1 MEMNARVLLVD
12 DHSISRHAMS
22 EYLHM
27 LGFSEVDCVSNGS
40 EALDTMVRAYEA
52 GRGYDIVFT
61 DRSMPVMDGMALLQA
76 CRADRRFAGTALVI
90 LSGETE
96 SRAIVEALRCGA
108 TSYMVKPVS
117 LDTFRQTISSVE
129 DWIAKA
135 RGTAIA
141 LPDAT

>member
-1 MEMNARVLLVD
+1 MGMNLSVLLVD
-12 DHSISRHAMS
+12 DHSISRYAMS

-27 LGFSEVDCVSNGS
+27 LGFSDVDCVSNGS
-40 EALDTMVRAYEA
+40 EALVRMVQAYEE

-117 LDTFRQTISSVE
+117 LDTFRKTISSVE

-135 RGTAIA
+135 RGTTIA
-141 LPDAT
+141 LPDAP